1 MDKVNVMIVEDMV
14 GESDG
19 LSKVLLANN
28 YNLVGVARTLNE
40 ALKLFYA
47 NKVDVVIIDIFLNGK
62 PEGITFAE
70 TMNVIP
76 NGSKPFVFLTS
87 SNDRQIFEKAKLT
100 RPFSFL
106 MKPFNELEILYAIE
120 MALEKF
126 HNQNDV
132 FLGDDEQDTVI
143 SDEYMFI
150 KKGKSLKKVLIAD
163 IVYIEVEERYCN
175 IITAY
180 EKFVILISL
189 IKILELLDA
198 SKFCRTHRNYIVNS
212 EKIVEIIPAD
222 NLVLLSGNHKAIL
235 SDKYKKFVNKFRVLK

>member
-1 MDKVNVMIVEDMV
+1 MDRVNVLIVEDV
-14 GESDG
+14 VAESDG

-47 NKVDVVIIDIFLNGK
+47 NKVDVVIIDIFLDGK

-175 IITAY
+175 IITEN